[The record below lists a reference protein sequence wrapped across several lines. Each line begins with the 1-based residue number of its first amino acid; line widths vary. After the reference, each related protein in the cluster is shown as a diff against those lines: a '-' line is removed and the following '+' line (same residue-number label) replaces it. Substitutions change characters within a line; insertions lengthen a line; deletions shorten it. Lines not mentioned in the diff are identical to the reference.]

1 MWREKLGA
9 FLQGQAASAT
19 ATSPAVCSTVEV
31 AAETLPSNDCWVAQG
46 MARTIRQKQS
56 VETSLNSQIANTKL
70 CRGYFETFIKGSPSD
85 GTQFQAYVPQ
95 AYRNVQVSMNALSQK
110 GGGSQPLETQ
120 TPYDVLCFAEDDW
133 VSQALHSVA

>member
-1 MWREKLGA
+1 MQFIHATAKMWREKLGA

-56 VETSLNSQIANTKL
+56 VETSLNSQIADTK
-70 CRGYFETFIKGSPSD
+70 
-85 GTQFQAYVPQ
+85 AVPRLF
-95 AYRNVQVSMNALSQK
+95 RNVHQGQSK
-110 GGGSQPLETQ
+110 
-120 TPYDVLCFAEDDW
+120 
-133 VSQALHSVA
+133 